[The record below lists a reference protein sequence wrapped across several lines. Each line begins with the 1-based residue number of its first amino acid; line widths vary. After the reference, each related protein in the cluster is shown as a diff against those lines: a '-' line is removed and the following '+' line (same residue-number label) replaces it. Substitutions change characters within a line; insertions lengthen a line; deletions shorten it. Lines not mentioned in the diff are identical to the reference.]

1 VKFVSLFA
9 GIGGI
14 DLGLERA
21 GMTCVGQVE
30 WESFPQ
36 AVLQKHWPDVPKIE
50 DVRDFAGHEFGEFD
64 LLAGGYPCQPF
75 SVAGSRK
82 GKDDIRHL
90 WPEVHR
96 IIRNVRPRVV
106 LLENVT
112 GHLSLGFSDVLG
124 DLASC
129 GYDAEWDCIPA
140 AAVGAPHRRDRV
152 FIVATKRT
160 ESMADTYDSGRVYRQ
175 TSKHATEAREHAQ
188 REFSASSTNVAY
200 AHSQRRDFRRANAI
214 CKYLPNRDGN
224 DSLAEREWH
233 EQQSGVA
240 SNGSPRRTKEDV
252 ANARCEYCVPGDT
265 AELAAETPVR
275 PHSPIQSEP
284 SSSRCRTKEDVADTD
299 GAGFKKQHAATVTNR
314 PGHSARS
321 VNSFRREW
329 PAEPNV
335 GRVAHG
341 VPNRVD
347 RLKGLGNAVVPQVAE
362 YIGRRILR
370 KHA

>member
-1 VKFVSLFA
+1 VKSVSLFA

-50 DVRDFAGHEFGEFD
+50 DVRDFDGHEFGEFD

-152 FIVATKRT
+152 FIVATKRA
-160 ESMADTYDSGRVYRQ
+160 ESMANTKSQFSDGSNNHTRKCLASRPSTKLGDSSGQ
-175 TSKHATEAREHAQ
+175 TH
-188 REFSASSTNVAY
+188 
-200 AHSQRRDFRRANAI
+200 
-214 CKYLPNRDGN
+214 
-224 DSLAEREWH
+224 
-233 EQQSGVA
+233 
-240 SNGSPRRTKEDV
+240 
-252 ANARCEYCVPGDT
+252 
-265 AELAAETPVR
+265 
-275 PHSPIQSEP
+275 
-284 SSSRCRTKEDVADTD
+284 VADTD

-321 VNSFRREW
+321 INSFRREW

-370 KHA
+370 EHA